1 MRSRRCS
8 NPARGALTA
17 VVSERPAAGDGPSQG
32 RGFFFNVNFVFLST
46 VLTYGLGFI
55 VVIVLAR
62 ALGPEGRGLTALYQ
76 AGVNVGF
83 AFFGFGIGAAIIYH
97 VARRDLTSRQALE
110 AGLSVTLVATALT
123 AAALGVIALLAGDR
137 LDSAGVPFW
146 LALVAVPAVIQFR
159 VVEGALRAQGRFGAS
174 NSLELLLP
182 LTTLVGLLAI
192 EATAGLD
199 VARAIAAWSLSI
211 VAPVL
216 LGYVLVGRASWP
228 RGLGTLASLIPA
240 LRFGLQSQA
249 GNLVQLLNYRL
260 DSYLV
265 LLFVSTSGVGL
276 YAVGVSLSE
285 GMWFIANSVAVVLL
299 TDLTAGDAAHA
310 ARLTPIVCR
319 NTLAVT
325 AAAALGGAIVAPLVI
340 PAVFGAAFDGALAPF
355 LWLLPGTVGL
365 AGGKV
370 LAAYVFSR
378 GRPAINA
385 WIAVATLA
393 VNVGAD
399 LALIPAFEVS
409 GAAIGSSLAYGVSLG
424 LTAIAYRRLSG
435 GRISEA
441 LLPRAADLL
450 LYVEG
455 LGRMKAAV
463 RGPGRSG
470 PAPPAGDR

>member
-1 MRSRRCS
+1 M
-8 NPARGALTA
+8 
-17 VVSERPAAGDGPSQG
+17 
-32 RGFFFNVNFVFLST
+32 
-46 VLTYGLGFI
+46 
-55 VVIVLAR
+55 
-62 ALGPEGRGLTALYQ
+62 
-76 AGVNVGF
+76 
-83 AFFGFGIGAAIIYH
+83 
-97 VARRDLTSRQALE
+97 
-110 AGLSVTLVATALT
+110 
-123 AAALGVIALLAGDR
+123 
-137 LDSAGVPFW
+137 
-146 LALVAVPAVIQFR
+146 
-159 VVEGALRAQGRFGAS
+159 
-174 NSLELLLP
+174 
-182 LTTLVGLLAI
+182 
-192 EATAGLD
+192 
-199 VARAIAAWSLSI
+199 
-211 VAPVL
+211 
-216 LGYVLVGRASWP
+216 
-228 RGLGTLASLIPA
+228 
-240 LRFGLQSQA
+240 
-249 GNLVQLLNYRL
+249 
-260 DSYLV
+260 

-355 LWLLPGTVGL
+355 LWLLPGTVAL

-435 GRISEA
+435 GGISEA